1 MEERYMFYV
10 KGVNNMAEKRVFKSE
25 KPNLFTP
32 FQKEEWNK
40 ICEQLRNSGV
50 DLSKIKIAKA

>member
-1 MEERYMFYV
+1 MEERYTCYA
-10 KGVNNMAEKRVFKSE
+10 KGANNMAEKRVFKSE